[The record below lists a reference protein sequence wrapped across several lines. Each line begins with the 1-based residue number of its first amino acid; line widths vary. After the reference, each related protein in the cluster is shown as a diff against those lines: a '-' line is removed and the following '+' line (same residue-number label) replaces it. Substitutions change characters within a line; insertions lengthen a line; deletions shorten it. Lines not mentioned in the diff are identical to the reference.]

1 MFATPRPHGP
11 GIEDIALAR
20 LGLQRRVAVRCQHAI
35 TAWQIVAKTDMLCT
49 LPRSHVRM
57 LQDIWPMQLFDL
69 PIAVAQSSSYL
80 YWHRAVQAD
89 AGLAWLR
96 AIILECAYP
105 NRLGTLADVALHMTP
120 ERIAQELP
128 KLPAGVPVWIYHIK
142 PQFYDE
148 IADELSRID
157 PARVSIVEQD
167 KTYSL

>member
-1 MFATPRPHGP
+1 VFATPRPHGP

-57 LQDIWPMQLFDL
+57 LQHIWPMQLFDL

-89 AGLAWLR
+89 VGLAWLR
-96 AIILECAYP
+96 AIILEVM
-105 NRLGTLADVALHMTP
+105 R
-120 ERIAQELP
+120 EE
-128 KLPAGVPVWIYHIK
+128 
-142 PQFYDE
+142 
-148 IADELSRID
+148 
-157 PARVSIVEQD
+157 
-167 KTYSL
+167 